1 MIKWLFALTPLL
13 LLLLVPIDAQ
23 AERLLLIGS
32 GELQKRIS
40 ASDSE
45 FELVFESIPN
55 ERRTVL
61 EFESG
66 FMIVNNE
73 QHFILP
79 HSEIRDFMNHQ
90 IIRVSGTLDNGNLFW
105 LYGLKDESDYE
116 MFGKIVTPENKF
128 TIRYD
133 GKISSLDAPIPKV
146 NSQPRQMLEDTPI
159 LGIDFMIEDVQ
170 FIQNDLEVVV
180 TTFDARKATGGI
192 RSTVNSI
199 GGVDIKVDL
208 AQERVEYV
216 FVNERTVY
224 PKVVEDD
231 WQHILSFEG
240 KTNQFG
246 KWTGAQ
252 LLGSKTFQHNQ
263 WLQVTITA
271 TYGEQSL
278 TKQVEVFV
286 SDAN

>member
-1 MIKWLFALTPLL
+1 MNKWLFTFAPLL
-13 LLLLVPIDAQ
+13 LFLLVPVDVQ
-23 AERLLLIGS
+23 AERLLLTGS
-32 GELQKRIS
+32 GELQKRIGINI
-40 ASDSE
+40 SE
-45 FELVFESIPN
+45 FEVVFESIPN
-55 ERRTVL
+55 ELRTIL

-66 FMIVNNE
+66 FITINNE

-90 IIRVSGTLDNGNLFW
+90 IIRISGVLDDGNLFW
-105 LYGLKDESDYE
+105 IYGLKDESNYE

-128 TIRYD
+128 TIQYD
-133 GKISSLDAPIPKV
+133 GNISSLDLPIPEVK
-146 NSQPRQMLEDTPI
+146 SQPRQTLEDIPI
-159 LGIDFMIEDVQ
+159 LGIDFMVEDVQ
-170 FIQNDLEVVV
+170 FIQNDLEVMV
-180 TTFDARKATGGI
+180 TAFDTRKAIGGI
-192 RSTVNSI
+192 GNTLNNIS
-199 GGVDIKVDL
+199 GVDVKVDL
-208 AQERVEYV
+208 AQERVEHV

-231 WQHILSFEG
+231 WQHIVSFEG

-252 LLGSKTFQHNQ
+252 LLGSKIFQQNQ

-278 TKQVEVFV
+278 TEQVEVFV